1 MKNKKFLVPFR
12 VVVTICAA
20 LGWWGVL
27 YPELTM
33 TPDTYRIVYEETAC
47 EEAVYLQNDEM
58 QELMEL
64 AGTSEWD
71 FDNNIYETVLG
82 AKPGQIRFRSR
93 LFRNVTA
100 LYEQER
106 GINDSGK

>member
-1 MKNKKFLVPFR
+1 MKNNKLLVSFR

-33 TPDTYRIVYEETAC
+33 TPDTYRIVYEESAS
-47 EEAVYLQNDEM
+47 EAERDM
-58 QELMEL
+58 QEQSEMV
-64 AGTSEWD
+64 EWD

-82 AKPGQIRFRSR
+82 AERSQIRFRSR
-93 LFRNVTA
+93 LLMNVTA